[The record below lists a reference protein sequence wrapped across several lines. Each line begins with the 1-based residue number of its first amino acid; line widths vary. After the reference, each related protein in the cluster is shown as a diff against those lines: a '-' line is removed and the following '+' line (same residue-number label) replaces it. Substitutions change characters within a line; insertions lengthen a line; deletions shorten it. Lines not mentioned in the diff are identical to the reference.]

1 MQEQYC
7 DNNHQ
12 KNMQLQTK
20 TANELKKDIKDL
32 EKRKAEEEKRENKF
46 SFKTKWYGAPEL
58 KRMAKKEISA

>member
-1 MQEQYC
+1 
-7 DNNHQ
+7 
-12 KNMQLQTK
+12 MQLQTK